1 METKYFKV
9 VGLTVDALSAE
20 IVADGNVKDIIEA
33 TVYINQHIENNENA
47 TWLVFPCSC
56 KM

>member
-20 IVADGNVKDIIEA
+20 VVADGNVKDIDEV
-33 TVYINQHIENNENA
+33 TTYINEHIENNENA
-47 TWLVFPCSC
+47 TWLVLPCSC
-56 KM
+56 KI

>member
-9 VGLTVDALSAE
+9 VGLIVDALSAE
-20 IVADGNVKDIIEA
+20 IVADGNVKDINEA
-33 TVYINQHIENNENA
+33 TVYINQHIENYENA
-47 TWLVFPCSC
+47 TCLVLPCSC